1 MRMPRRPEP
10 ELMDDTAEAEA
21 YAHADFRAVNE
32 AFAERLCTLAE
43 GLNLLEQASAIDL
56 GTGPGEIALL
66 VATAMP
72 QWQITAI
79 DASEAMLRLARSK
92 LLAYEQNQ
100 ALSTRHRVKF
110 ILADAKH
117 TNLTGH
123 AFDVV
128 FSNSILHHINE
139 TDALWAEVRRLAKP
153 GALVFFRDLA
163 RPTSKEAALKIVET
177 YAGGESKLLRD
188 EYLRSLLSAYTQDE
202 VRGQLRHAGFDSLH
216 VEIAGDRYLD
226 VFGTAQ

>member
-10 ELMDDTAEAEA
+10 ELMDDAAEAEA

-32 AFAERLCTLAE
+32 AFAERLYTLTE
-43 GLNLLEQASAIDL
+43 GLNVPKHASAVDL

-66 VATAMP
+66 VAAAMP
-72 QWQITAI
+72 QWRITAI

-92 LLAYEQNQ
+92 QLTCEQNQ
-100 ALSTRHRVKF
+100 ALPNKGRVTF
-110 ILADAKH
+110 ILADAKRTH
-117 TNLTGH
+117 LTGH
-123 AFDVV
+123 TFDVV

-163 RPTSKEAALKIVET
+163 RPPSKEAALKTVET
-177 YAGGESKLLRD
+177 YARDESKLLRE
-188 EYLRSLLSAYTQDE
+188 EYLRSLLSAYTPDE
-202 VRGQLRHAGFDSLH
+202 VRDQLRHAGLDSLQ
-216 VEIAGDRYLD
+216 VEVASDRHLD
-226 VFGTAQ
+226 VFGIAR